1 MMQIGSTHWEG
12 ELHSL
17 WIFDGLCSMP
27 SQHHCRI
34 PKSSTSLLKCA
45 IFQLQVEGTAA
56 KFPGRPSSWDSQS
69 TSSNAE
75 GLSKLDVTSCL
86 KLLWQEKLCQGDPA
100 EGNLNL
106 RNLLG
111 SASRTSSR
119 IIDALFDQLVL
130 ITAINVNGDI
140 NAPISKK
147 WCCERI
153 SEKKTTEPK
162 HEIKPGCVRKIPP
175 QNKIT

>member
-45 IFQLQVEGTAA
+45 NFQLQVEGTAA
-56 KFPGRPSSWDSQS
+56 KFPGRPSSWGSQS

-86 KLLWQEKLCQGDPA
+86 KLLWQEKWCQGDPDSSTSTYPQPFWKLQHLL
-100 EGNLNL
+100 ESVQLIRPQVEL
-106 RNLLG
+106 RHHMGSTVHELHQNGPQKLQPLCELECQEIPQRDLLLQKLDC
-111 SASRTSSR
+111 A
-119 IIDALFDQLVL
+119 AKL
-130 ITAINVNGDI
+130 
-140 NAPISKK
+140 
-147 WCCERI
+147 
-153 SEKKTTEPK
+153 
-162 HEIKPGCVRKIPP
+162 
-175 QNKIT
+175 